1 MGCAVVGLVTE
12 QFRDFARELLA
23 QRNAGA
29 LPLVVVQHPVGGI
42 PREQAAARI
51 TDDVVR
57 AVIAALQREAGS

>member
-1 MGCAVVGLVTE
+1 MTD
-12 QFRDFARELLA
+12 QFRGFAQELLE

-51 TDDVVR
+51 TDAVVD
-57 AVIAALQREAGS
+57 AVIAALQKESAP